1 MSHCEKESFYFYL
14 KCPEFIESKQ
24 ENSGNLQVLLAKMY
38 SQATFSIM
46 FEQLDL
52 NENGKI
58 DPHEIGESLEDQIKP
73 RPIKGNLNH
82 NMMKLIVLSS
92 FILPKKLQLSL
103 M

>member
-1 MSHCEKESFYFYL
+1 M
-14 KCPEFIESKQ
+14 KCLELIESRQ

-38 SQATFSIM
+38 SRATFSIM
-46 FEQLDL
+46 FEHLDL

-58 DPHEIGESLEDQIKP
+58 DPHEIDESLEDQIKP

-92 FILPKKLQLSL
+92 L
-103 M
+103 

>member
-1 MSHCEKESFYFYL
+1 MKYQ
-14 KCPEFIESKQ
+14 EFIESRQ
-24 ENSGNLQVLLAKMY
+24 ENSGNLQVLLSKMY

-58 DPHEIGESLEDQIKP
+58 DPHEIDESLEDQIKP

-82 NMMKLIVLSS
+82 NMMKWIVLSS
-92 FILPKKLQLSL
+92 L
-103 M
+103 